1 MAYRTSSKDLDR
13 VQDILNSN
21 VKHLGIEF
29 IWNSRNGYHCL
40 DYKMENERGQMVM
53 DTFRT
58 GLSMGEVCSIMNAMN
73 WIAQLA
79 KEKGK
84 ERARF
89 FLEYLGA

>member
-1 MAYRTSSKDLDR
+1 
-13 VQDILNSN
+13 
-21 VKHLGIEF
+21 
-29 IWNSRNGYHCL
+29 
-40 DYKMENERGQMVM
+40 MENERGQQGI
-53 DTFRT
+53 DTFRS
-58 GLSMGEVCSIMNAMN
+58 GLSMGQVCELMSAMN

>member
-1 MAYRTSSKDLDR
+1 MARTTAKDLDR
-13 VQDILNSN
+13 VQGILNSN

-29 IWNSRNGYHCL
+29 MWNSRNGYHAL
-40 DYKMENERGQMVM
+40 DYKMENERGQQGI

-58 GLSMGEVCSIMNAMN
+58 GLSMCQVCELMGAMN

>member
-1 MAYRTSSKDLDR
+1 MAYRTTSKDLDR
-13 VQDILNSN
+13 VQEMLNSN

-29 IWNSRNGYHCL
+29 MWNSRNGYHAL
-40 DYKMENERGQMVM
+40 DYKMENERGGQGI

-58 GLSMGEVCSIMNAMN
+58 GLSKGQVCELMNAMN

>member
-1 MAYRTSSKDLDR
+1 MARTTAKDLDR

-29 IWNSRNGYHCL
+29 MWNSRNGYHAL
-40 DYKMENERGQMVM
+40 DYKMENERGQQGI
-53 DTFRT
+53 DTFRS
-58 GLSMGEVCSIMNAMN
+58 GLSMGQVCELMSAMN

-84 ERARF
+84 ERAKF

>member
-1 MAYRTSSKDLDR
+1 MAYRTTSKDLDR
-13 VQDILNSN
+13 VQEMLNSN

-29 IWNSRNGYHCL
+29 MWNSRNGYHAL
-40 DYKMENERGQMVM
+40 DYRMENEGGGHGI

-58 GLSMGEVCSIMNAMN
+58 GLSMGQVCELMNAMN

>member
-1 MAYRTSSKDLDR
+1 MARRTTSKDLDR
-13 VQDILNSN
+13 VQDMLNSN

-29 IWNSRNGYHCL
+29 IWNSRYGYNAL
-40 DYKMENERGQMVM
+40 DYKMENDRGEMVM

-58 GLSMGEVCSIMNAMN
+58 GLTKGEVCELMNAMN
-73 WIAQLA
+73 WIAQIA

-84 ERARF
+84 ERVRF

>member
-1 MAYRTSSKDLDR
+1 M
-13 VQDILNSN
+13 LNSN

-29 IWNSRNGYHCL
+29 MWNSRNGYHAL
-40 DYKMENERGQMVM
+40 DYRMEKEGGGQGI

-58 GLSMGEVCSIMNAMN
+58 GLSMGQVCELMNAMN

>member
-1 MAYRTSSKDLDR
+1 LMS
-13 VQDILNSN
+13 
-21 VKHLGIEF
+21 
-29 IWNSRNGYHCL
+29 
-40 DYKMENERGQMVM
+40 
-53 DTFRT
+53 
-58 GLSMGEVCSIMNAMN
+58 AMN